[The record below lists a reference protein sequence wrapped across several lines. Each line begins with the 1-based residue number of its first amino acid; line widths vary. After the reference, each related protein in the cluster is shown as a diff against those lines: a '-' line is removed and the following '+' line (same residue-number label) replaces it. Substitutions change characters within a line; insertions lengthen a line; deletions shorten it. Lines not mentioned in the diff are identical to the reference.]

1 MSDVNNTT
9 LPSINNVLS
18 HISKTINGSQEVQ
31 HDAVENPEHYQNGSF
46 ETIDEMIIVFGPVK
60 TYDFCILNA
69 WKYRARAPYKGR
81 QEEDLMKSDQYL
93 KMAKEIRDRNVDF
106 FHMDIKLIRSD
117 GDED

>member
-1 MSDVNNTT
+1 MNDM
-9 LPSINNVLS
+9 
-18 HISKTINGSQEVQ
+18 Q
-31 HDAVENPEHYQNGSF
+31 HDAVENPEHYQNGIF

-69 WKYRARAPYKGR
+69 WKYRARALYKGH

-117 GDED
+117 ADED

>member
-1 MSDVNNTT
+1 MSDTNTT

-18 HISKTINGSQEVQ
+18 HISKTINGPQEVR
-31 HDAVENPEHYQNGSF
+31 HDAVENSEHYQNGSF

-69 WKYRARAPYKGR
+69 WKYRARAPYKGH

-93 KMAKEIRDRNVDF
+93 KMAKEIRDRNIDHF
-106 FHMDIKLIRSD
+106 INIKLIRSND
-117 GDED
+117 DED

>member
-1 MSDVNNTT
+1 MSDADNTT
-9 LPSINNVLS
+9 LQGMRDVIS
-18 HISKTINGSQEVQ
+18 HISKTIYGSQEVR

-60 TYDFCILNA
+60 TYDFCIINA
-69 WKYRARAPYKGR
+69 WKYRARAPYKGH

-93 KMAKEIRDRNVDF
+93 KMAKEIRDRNIDF

-117 GDED
+117 DDED